1 LIVPKQ
7 GQKGR
12 SEGEE
17 RRKPVKEEEYR
28 GEDDERR
35 ELEQFMWEVSG
46 GGASPPSLSANRK
59 GEGGDATQTG
69 PQGSDFD
76 YGIDSPEARL
86 ALAAMR
92 EGEDEW
98 RDLSTSMEMEGT
110 APQEFIDTQEVYFKA
125 IKNLV
130 TKGGLKKARAM
141 ELVCTWSRGACV
153 HIQRALPTDEQWCK
167 KVDQGVLD
175 FVGELMGVSMDRRQR
190 NITFRKCAAGGLG
203 FGSCLLRSSAAW
215 LGAWE
220 GGLHDLAKQMDVATI
235 TEFRQVWPEW
245 DKAVKTMEK
254 RLREH
259 QGITPQSSRWEAA
272 FNKAQSKK
280 QKEHSMKIEAWQDKS
295 TRMEMSK
302 TDGGRLDQA
311 GGSGAAAFM
320 APGEDEDAMDDAHYA
335 VVVRRRLLEVDPA
348 ITMCGK
354 CTNQSSA
361 GMCRVEGCGDHAK
374 HALICRVGGGVER
387 RHTALLEAV
396 RLWLQDLG
404 ISVNKEQRM
413 PKWDKPGKIAI
424 LDIAYFDRNLQQV
437 CVDVSVIDGA
447 EGSKT
452 TRPQGTKAKFAIPR
466 REKVKH
472 VRYPGDGLFPFVVD
486 TRGRWGSE
494 AKAWA
499 AAAVRHLPQEERSR
513 QIRKLRV
520 SVSLAVQHAVA
531 EQILSA
537 SKRGVSVFD
546 PAVEMGRKA
555 LEAIGEETCRS
566 TKRRRKTWRW
576 TQRMRRRR
584 KKAAGPRKAKNRTRF
599 GRKCPSSPRGV
610 EPIPQK

>member
-1 LIVPKQ
+1 MTPKACA
-7 GQKGR
+7 KR
-12 SEGEE
+12 EGEE
-17 RRKPVKEEEYR
+17 ELIIPTQSRIGEASEENDKGRQKRTDEEEDL
-28 GEDDERR
+28 GEDEERR
-35 ELEQFMWEVSG
+35 ELEDFLREVAG
-46 GGASPPSLSANRK
+46 GGASPTSLSAHRK
-59 GEGGDATQTG
+59 GEEGDATQTG
-69 PQGSDFD
+69 DQDFD

-86 ALAAMR
+86 ALAAMG
-92 EGEDEW
+92 EGEEEW

-110 APQEFIDTQEVYFKA
+110 APQEFLDTQKVYFKA
-125 IKNLV
+125 IKDLV

-167 KVDQGVLD
+167 EVDQGVLD

-190 NITFRKCAAGGLG
+190 SITFRKCAAGGLG
-203 FGSCLLRSSAAW
+203 FGSALLRSSAAW

-220 GGLHDLAKQMDVATI
+220 GGLCDLAKQMEVATI
-235 TEFRQVWPEW
+235 TEFRQIWPEW

-259 QGITPQSSRWEAA
+259 QGIIPHNSRWEAA
-272 FNKAQSKK
+272 FNKAQNKK
-280 QKEHSMKIEAWQDKS
+280 QKEHSLKIEAWQDKS
-295 TRMEMSK
+295 MRMDISK

-320 APGEDEDAMDDAHYA
+320 APGEEEEEEAMDDDHYT

-348 ITMCGK
+348 ITMCAT

-361 GMCRVEGCGDHAK
+361 GMCRVEACGDHAK
-374 HALICRVGGGVER
+374 HALICRLGGGVER

-396 RLWLQDLG
+396 RIWLEELG
-404 ISVNKEQRM
+404 IRVNKEQRM
-413 PKWDKPGKIAI
+413 PKWDEPGEKVAI
-424 LDIAYFDRNLQQV
+424 LDIVYFNKNLQHI

-466 REKVKH
+466 REKEKH

-499 AAAVRHLPQEERSR
+499 AAAVRNLPQEERSR

-537 SKRGVSVFD
+537 SRRG
-546 PAVEMGRKA
+546 
-555 LEAIGEETCRS
+555 
-566 TKRRRKTWRW
+566 
-576 TQRMRRRR
+576 
-584 KKAAGPRKAKNRTRF
+584 
-599 GRKCPSSPRGV
+599 
-610 EPIPQK
+610 